1 MRFELG
7 IKVLSPTHNSK
18 SVEIEAFIIEINVS
32 KEIVN
37 ITIIIFFLIII
48 PLKKFFYIVD
58 IETLIFNYIIL
69 TIAKIRSI
77 IPHRVAKKPENKI
90 I

>member
-18 SVEIEAFIIEINVS
+18 SVETEALTIEIIDVS

-37 ITIIIFFLIII
+37 ITIIIFF
-48 PLKKFFYIVD
+48 
-58 IETLIFNYIIL
+58 FNYY
-69 TIAKIRSI
+69 TS
-77 IPHRVAKKPENKI
+77 
-90 I
+90 

>member
-18 SVEIEAFIIEINVS
+18 SVETEALTIEIIDVS

-37 ITIIIFFLIII
+37 ITIIIFFELLYLLRNFFILSI
-48 PLKKFFYIVD
+48 LK
-58 IETLIFNYIIL
+58 L
-69 TIAKIRSI
+69 
-77 IPHRVAKKPENKI
+77 
-90 I
+90 